1 MDHCPRPDTRN
12 KENIHKIN
20 HQQLTTKTSDTHHTS
35 TSTCDRTQGSMKI
48 PKKASNCSNPE
59 SQDSQLLRRKR
70 ARNNNKTGTLNLRLF
85 PVEC

>member
-1 MDHCPRPDTRN
+1 MDHCTRTDTRN

-20 HQQLTTKTSDTHHTS
+20 LQHLPSKTSDANNTS
-35 TSTCDRTQGSMKI
+35 TSTCDRTKGSIKI
-48 PKKASNCSNPE
+48 PKRASNCSNPE

-70 ARNNNKTGTLNLRLF
+70 ARSSKKTGTLTLRLF